1 MQELLNPLQQQHGTA
16 AVLLLLLSF
25 FSFTSNPS
33 CSEMS
38 WGELNCTVLRLLWA
52 LWVLEPPWGLN
63 PWSWCSWLSVLIRTS
78 QIGKTIMSYTDCRCW
93 LSKKVSYYSIPAT
106 PSVQFVRPCPHT
118 LGVEYCVWRW
128 SLFVSFSFF
137 LFNFFSFF
145 FFYYLYY
152 RRTVDD
158 IISTYHLWLNTFMQ
172 EIIVK
177 NCLPPQQ
184 DQIRTEEEKNVYCS
198 CFSAASRD
206 VPRGPLLLSRPLILF
221 NSILPSVIAVS
232 CALC

>member
-1 MQELLNPLQQQHGTA
+1 MNENLCKNNWIPYSRQHGTA

-38 WGELNCTVLRLLWA
+38 WDELNCTVLRLLWA

-78 QIGKTIMSYTDCRCW
+78 QIGKTIMSYTDCCCC

-118 LGVEYCVWRW
+118 LGGEYCVWW
-128 SLFVSFSFF
+128 QSLFVSFSFF
-137 LFNFFSFF
+137 GSISFLSFF
-145 FFYYLYY
+145 NLYY

-158 IISTYHLWLNTFMQ
+158 ILSTYHLWLNTFMQ

-177 NCLPPQQ
+177 IVSHQT
-184 DQIRTEEEKNVYCS
+184 DRSTT
-198 CFSAASRD
+198 
-206 VPRGPLLLSRPLILF
+206 RPD
-221 NSILPSVIAVS
+221 
-232 CALC
+232 